1 MYSAFRGYPCDMK
14 LAAKASILLLLVS
27 ILPGCSSAE
36 EKACETAEQARAEYE
51 IETKELWD
59 KKQAKS
65 NASLFFE
72 ALALDEQA
80 KETYLKSQRVIANN
94 PSCFTPKQV
103 VEAQTYISKIK

>member
-1 MYSAFRGYPCDMK
+1 MK
-14 LAAKASILLLLVS
+14 QAVKATALLLFVS
-27 ILPGCSSAE
+27 LLSGCSSAE
-36 EKACETAEQARAEYE
+36 AKACKAAEQARAEYE
-51 IETKELWD
+51 TETNELWD